1 MIEVEITPSMLE
13 QAQIKSLEMGK
24 LYNSIT
30 AGEGNLAGFVG
41 EQIAFSIL
49 GGEWLNSYDYD
60 LILQDGTLVDVK
72 TKRTSVEPLPK
83 YDCSVAAY
91 NTKQKCDAY
100 AFVRVHNSMSKGWY
114 LGIISRDKYF
124 EDADYMKKGSID
136 SSNGF
141 RVKATCYNLKINQ
154 LKDRL

>member
-1 MIEVEITPSMLE
+1 MLEVEITPTMLA
-13 QAQIKSLEMGK
+13 QAQIKSQEMGK
-24 LYNSIT
+24 LRNSIT

-41 EQIAFSIL
+41 EQVALSIL
-49 GGEWLNSYDYD
+49 GGQWINSYDYD

-72 TKRTSVEPLPK
+72 TKRTSVKPLPE

-100 AFVRVHNSMSKGWY
+100 AFVRVHNSMSMGWY
-114 LGIISRDKYF
+114 LGIMSRDKYF
-124 EDADYMKKGSID
+124 EGAEYMKKGSID
-136 SSNGF
+136 PSNGF
-141 RVKATCYNLKINQ
+141 RVKATCYNLKIHQ